1 MAYQQKLARY
11 SIYQLNFN
19 RHPDPYYANLPD
31 SPIPKNSPHITKKPF
46 PVTFSR
52 NNF

>member
-1 MAYQQKLARY
+1 MACQIKLARHCPHL
-11 SIYQLNFN
+11 INFY
-19 RHPDPYYANLPD
+19 RYPDPYYANLPD